1 MRDILFALLIFGSLP
16 FILWR
21 PWVGIA
27 MWYWVGLMNPHRL
40 TWGFLQ
46 TMPVA
51 MAVGLATL
59 AALVLNKDRR
69 TLPLTR
75 ESVLMVILF
84 GHITIISLFFAWQPE
99 VALQRWDTVMKI
111 MLFTLI
117 APMLVFGKVR
127 TMAVLAVITLSI
139 AFFGFKGGPYTLA
152 SGFGGMVLGPPG
164 SFIRGNTDIGL
175 ALVMTLPLVLVLA
188 RQVYQGRFELPFY
201 FPLYE
206 RHHKLIGL
214 GLYLGFWFHLISI
227 IGTHSRGA
235 WVALAITFPLIFL
248 KMRYKGTMIATG
260 LLAIAVIGFTVPDK
274 IEHQIDTLI
283 HYEEDASAIGRLDAW
298 NVSWNV
304 AMDYPLT
311 GSGMSIQRLP
321 PEIWLSY
328 LDRDNPVV
336 SGPIAAHSIYFQML
350 GEHGFVGLALF
361 LMLIGFTLLTLFRLS
376 REGRRREE
384 TLWIAEWAWALAIG
398 LIGYM
403 IAGAFL
409 SLAYFDLYLAFIA
422 MAIVLRRELLESMP
436 TTTPVRQSPV
446 RYAPAAQTAEQK
458 PEPPPAPPGTPPATG
473 GTIMDPGRLR

>member
-1 MRDILFALLIFGSLP
+1 MRDIVFALLIFGSLP

-40 TWGFLQ
+40 AWGFIQ

-51 MAVGLATL
+51 MAVGIATL
-59 AALVLNKDRR
+59 VALVLNKDRR
-69 TLPLTR
+69 ALPFTR
-75 ESVLMVILF
+75 ESVLMILLF
-84 GHITIISLFFAWQPE
+84 GHITAISLFFAWQPE

-139 AFFGFKGGPYTLA
+139 AYFGFKGGPYTLA

-164 SFIRGNTDIGL
+164 SFVRGNTDIGL

-188 RQVYQGRFELPFY
+188 RQVYQGRFELPFH

-206 RHHKLIGL
+206 RFHKLIGL

-260 LLAIAVIGFTVPDK
+260 LLAIVVVGVTVPDK
-274 IEHQIDTLI
+274 IEHQIDTLVN
-283 HYEEDASAIGRLDAW
+283 YEEDASAGGRFDAW

-304 AMDYPLT
+304 AVDYPLT

-328 LDRDNPVV
+328 LDRENPVV
-336 SGPIAAHSIYFQML
+336 SGPIAVHSIYFQML
-350 GEHGFVGLALF
+350 GEHGFIGLALF
-361 LMLIGFTLLTLFRLS
+361 LMLLGFSLLTLFRLS
-376 REGRRREE
+376 REGRQRDE

-403 IAGAFL
+403 VAGAFL

-422 MAIVLRRELLESMP
+422 MAIVLRRELLEAVP
-436 TTTPVRQSPV
+436 IAAPVQQARAPQTVEPKAETPKSS
-446 RYAPAAQTAEQK
+446 
-458 PEPPPAPPGTPPATG
+458 GTPSETG